1 MAEKKTPTKNKS
13 NHAKRLAQ
21 SAPKNTAEK
30 EERQA
35 QEREM
40 REKYEKKKEVA
51 KRGKKI
57 AAVVFAV
64 ILILAFAIPSSA
76 LMLSNSK
83 NASDST
89 YQASI
94 DEYQKQLDADSS
106 DTNAYLNIADV
117 YYEWGKAVMQGTKS
131 SSRDYKDLFQSAIA
145 NYNSYLDTNSS
156 TNATI
161 NLANAYYYTDDK
173 DSAINVLKK
182 LTEKEPDNAMAY
194 ASLGY
199 IYAQSD
205 DTKSLA
211 EENLNKAVELD
222 PNDATGA
229 KSQAQ
234 SILQSMSGTITLTDE
249 DLKSSS
255 DGTITIDPSKSSSSS
270 SSSSSN

>member
-13 NHAKRLAQ
+13 NHAKRLSQ
-21 SAPKNTAEK
+21 SAPKNSVEK

-35 QEREM
+35 QEKEM
-40 REKYEKKKEVA
+40 RDRYEKKKEVA
-51 KRGKKI
+51 DRSKKI

-76 LMLSNSK
+76 LMLSSNK

-106 DTNAYLNIADV
+106 DTSAYLHMADT
-117 YYEWGKAVMQGTKS
+117 YYKWGKAVMQGTKTS
-131 SSRDYKDLFQSAIA
+131 SHDYKDLFKSAIA
-145 NYNSYLDTNSS
+145 NYNSYLDGNSN
-156 TNATI
+156 TDATV
-161 NLANAYYYTDDK
+161 NLANAYYYSDDK
-173 DSAINVLKK
+173 DSSIDVLKK
-182 LTEKEPDNAMAY
+182 LIDKEPDNAMAY

-205 DTKSLA
+205 DTKDLA

-222 PNDATGA
+222 PDDKTGA

-234 SILQSMSGTITLTDE
+234 SILQSLSGTITLTDD
-249 DLKSSS
+249 DLLSSG
-255 DGTITIDPSKSSSSS
+255 DGTVTIDSTKTG
-270 SSSSSN
+270 N